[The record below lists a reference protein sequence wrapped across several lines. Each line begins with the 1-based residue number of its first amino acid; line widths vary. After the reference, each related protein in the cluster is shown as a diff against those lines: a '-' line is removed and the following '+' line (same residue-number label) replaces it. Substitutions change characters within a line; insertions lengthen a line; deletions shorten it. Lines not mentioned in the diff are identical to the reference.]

1 MISLN
6 EQSKDFLLSILKS
19 HRPELIA
26 KTFDEKASNYSKEYY
41 LELVEAIIDEFH
53 AAGLKEDSE
62 PNEYG
67 LRCEALTDEIL
78 HFVYKLEQEEKE
90 LQWIKHRQEE

>member
-1 MISLN
+1 MINLD
-6 EQSKDFLLSILKS
+6 EGSKKFLLSILER
-19 HRPELIA
+19 HRPDMID
-26 KTFDEKASNYSKEYY
+26 KTFDENFSDYSKEYY
-41 LELVEAIIDEFH
+41 LELASVITDEFLFS
-53 AAGLKEDSE
+53 GLKEDSE

-67 LRCEALTDEIL
+67 FRCEALTDEIL

>member
-1 MISLN
+1 MINLD
-6 EQSKDFLLSILKS
+6 EGSKKFLLSILER
-19 HRPELIA
+19 HRPDMID
-26 KTFDEKASNYSKEYY
+26 KTFDENFSDYSKEYY
-41 LELVEAIIDEFH
+41 LELASVITDEFLFS
-53 AAGLKEDSE
+53 GFKEDSE

-90 LQWIKHRQEE
+90 LQWIKYRQEE

>member
-1 MISLN
+1 MINLD
-6 EQSKDFLLSILKS
+6 EGSKKFLLSILER
-19 HRPELIA
+19 HRPDMID
-26 KTFDEKASNYSKEYY
+26 KTFDENFSDYSKEYC
-41 LELVEAIIDEFH
+41 LELASVITDEFLFL
-53 AAGLKEDSE
+53 GLKEDSE

>member
-6 EQSKDFLLSILKS
+6 EESKALLLSILER
-19 HRPELIA
+19 HRPDMID
-26 KTFDEKASNYSKEYY
+26 KTFDENFSEYSKEYY
-41 LELVEAIIDEFH
+41 LELASAITDEFCLS
-53 AAGLKEDSE
+53 GLKEDSE

-78 HFVYKLEQEEKE
+78 HFVYKSEQEEKE
-90 LQWIKHRQEE
+90 LQRSKKMIGE